1 MESIRVSAFFH
12 SFSRLKRMPF
22 LRENGKLIVQ
32 FILTLLFMGLGIW
45 FLKHE
50 RAELA
55 EVKSTIAYAR
65 WTWVV
70 LGICVTFFYVLLQGL
85 MYLTAFHSIQCKVS
99 LRDMVYLFL
108 KRNFISVFLPAGG
121 VSSLAFFTGP
131 LEKKGISRTQIH
143 YASTLYGFVGILTV
157 IIVAIPALLYAF
169 YRGNSSANEWIALA
183 VLLLI
188 SGLLY
193 YLYRLLL
200 MKGRFYNWVLGHFP
214 SVEMLIEDVLN
225 NKVLAERFLLTVFIS
240 LLIEFTG
247 IAHVF
252 IAMSALHVSPSL
264 FAAVMA
270 YVISVIFMIVSPFL
284 RGLGAIEVSMS
295 IILVRFGFSNVEAI
309 SITLLYRLF
318 EFWLPLLSGVISFLA
333 GINKLLMRVIPA
345 TMILLLG
352 IINIVSVLT
361 PAIAGRVERLQDYIM
376 LDIIH
381 ASNYFVLAAGFFLLV
396 TAAFMLKGLRTTWW
410 IALILSMV
418 SFIGHI
424 TKAIDYEEAAVALLI
439 IVILLFTY
447 NEYYVKNRPRLRIV
461 GWRIA
466 LFSVAAILVY
476 GVTGFFLLD
485 KKHFNVDF
493 NLLQSVQN
501 TLANYFLISSDTYV
515 PRDAFARDFIY
526 SINAGGFLSMAFLLY
541 TLVWPF
547 IFRGNASEEER
558 AAAGSLLSRFGRS
571 ALDYFK
577 ILPDKM
583 IFYETGT
590 EAFISYRITGNF
602 AVVLEIPVAGSEE
615 EMKKCISLF
624 DTFCYENSLKSI
636 YYRVPEES
644 LPLFTEKKK
653 KSMLLGQEAVL
664 DLDTFS
670 LEGGHHKSLRN
681 AINRIKER
689 GYKASVHQPPVK
701 DGILQKLKSVSD
713 DWLYDTGRN
722 EIIFSQGM
730 FVWGEL
736 KNQTVITV
744 ENAEEKVI
752 AFLNIIPD
760 FAPSEGTYDLMR
772 KTADA
777 PNGIMDFILI
787 ELFGYFKSQN
797 FRYVNLGFAPMS
809 GLNDAQTFGEKS
821 MKFAYEKIR
830 SFSHFKGL
838 REFKDKFGPQWFN
851 KYLIYDYDYDLIQ
864 IPAVLARV
872 IRPS

>member
-1 MESIRVSAFFH
+1 MESSRVYVFFH
-12 SFSRLKRMPF
+12 RFSLLIKLPF
-22 LRENGKLIVQ
+22 LRENSKLIVQ

-50 RAELA
+50 RAELT
-55 EVKSTIAYAR
+55 EVRSTLAYAK
-65 WTWVV
+65 WTWVL
-70 LGICVTFFYVLLQGL
+70 LGICVTAFYLLLQGL
-85 MYLTAFHSIQCKVS
+85 MYLSAFHSIQCKVS
-99 LRDMVYLFL
+99 LLDMVILFL

-157 IIVAIPALLYAF
+157 ILVAIPALLYAF
-169 YRGNSSANEWIALA
+169 FKGNSSANEWIALA
-183 VLLLI
+183 ALLLI
-188 SGLLY
+188 SGLLFY
-193 YLYRLLL
+193 MYRLLL
-200 MKGRFYNWVLGHFP
+200 MKGRFYQWVLGHFP
-214 SVEMLIEDVLN
+214 SVELLIEDVLN

-240 LLIEFTG
+240 LLIEFAG

-252 IAMSALHVSPSL
+252 IAMKALHVNPSL

-333 GINKLLMRVIPA
+333 GINKLLMRVVPA
-345 TMILLLG
+345 VMILLLG
-352 IINIVSVLT
+352 IINIVSVIT
-361 PAIAGRVERLQDYIM
+361 PAISWRVERLQDYIIP
-376 LDIIH
+376 DFIH

-410 IALILSMV
+410 IALILSFV

-424 TKAIDYEEAAVALLI
+424 TKAIDYEEAAIALLI
-439 IVILLFTY
+439 VVILLFTRR
-447 NEYYVKNRPRLRIV
+447 EYYIKSRPRLRFV

-466 LFSVAAILVY
+466 LFSIAAILVY
-476 GVTGFFLLD
+476 GVTGFYLLD
-485 KKHFNVDF
+485 KKHFDVDF
-493 NLLQSVQN
+493 NLILSVRN
-501 TLANYFLISSDTYV
+501 TLANYFLVGSNTYV

-547 IFRGNASEEER
+547 FFRGNASDEER
-558 AAAGSLLSRFGRS
+558 EAAGSLLSRYGRS

-577 ILPDKM
+577 VLPDKM

-590 EAFISYRITGNF
+590 DAFISYRITGNY
-602 AVVLEIPVAGSEE
+602 AVVLENPVAGSAED
-615 EMKKCISLF
+615 MKKCISLF
-624 DTFCYENSLKSI
+624 DTYCYENSLKSI

-644 LPLFTEKKK
+644 LPVYLEKKK
-653 KSMLLGQEAVL
+653 KSMLLGQEAVI
-664 DLDTFS
+664 DLETFS
-670 LEGGHHKSLRN
+670 LDGGHHKSLRN
-681 AINRIKER
+681 AIHRIKER

-713 DWLYDTGRN
+713 DWLSDTGRN

-730 FVWGEL
+730 FTWDEL
-736 KNQTVITV
+736 KKQTVITV

-752 AFLNIIPD
+752 AFLNIVPD
-760 FAPSEGTYDLMR
+760 YAPSEATYDLMR

-787 ELFGYFKSQN
+787 ELFGYLKSQQ
-797 FRYVNLGFAPMS
+797 FRFVNLGFAPMS
-809 GLNDAQTFGEKS
+809 GLDDAQTFGEKS

-830 SFSHFKGL
+830 SFSHYKGM

-851 KYLIYDYDYDLIQ
+851 KYLIYDFDYDLIQ
-864 IPAVLARV
+864 VPAVLTHV